1 MSAFFAANLD
11 FVYLLYGLSFLAF
24 GLVMQLESRTAIRPP
39 GLDSAW
45 LLAGFGLTHGMA
57 EWASL
62 AVLLRSGAGQEATS
76 TVFATVGLALAAVS
90 FVLLFQF
97 GLTEI
102 SLGTALLR
110 WPQLVPVT
118 LLAIAVIA
126 LFTVPALGPV
136 GERTWLV
143 SGEALVRY
151 LLALPGALLTALA
164 FGRAAR
170 TRHPPPAQPSPYL
183 WGAAAGFAVYALLT
197 GLIVPPAP
205 FPPANALNS
214 EWFFATFGLPVAVGR
229 TICALAVTGLLA
241 EAFVV
246 EATRADIQRREELD
260 RLKDEFIS
268 IASHELRAPLAPLRG
283 YAEFLLPRARAGA
296 AHADEIKP

>member
-102 SLGTALLR
+102 SRGTALLR

-143 SGEALVRY
+143 SGEALV
-151 LLALPGALLTALA
+151 
-164 FGRAAR
+164 
-170 TRHPPPAQPSPYL
+170 
-183 WGAAAGFAVYALLT
+183 
-197 GLIVPPAP
+197 
-205 FPPANALNS
+205 
-214 EWFFATFGLPVAVGR
+214 
-229 TICALAVTGLLA
+229 
-241 EAFVV
+241 
-246 EATRADIQRREELD
+246 LD
-260 RLKDEFIS
+260 
-268 IASHELRAPLAPLRG
+268 
-283 YAEFLLPRARAGA
+283 
-296 AHADEIKP
+296 